1 MFISPNKKMKK
12 IAILAFATILM
23 VACGP
28 SREKR
33 IDQIENFEDSIF
45 ESAIAADPN
54 TADQLTEMYVAFADK
69 YPGDSLSPQYLMK
82 AADMQ
87 SNVLHTDRALS
98 LFDRVINEYPDYEE
112 VPMCYFLKGNALE
125 LNSQID
131 EARAAYEEFLAKYPD
146 HYMAEQTR
154 MMLPRIGMSPEE
166 MLADILEHANDS
178 LLIAQ

>member
-1 MFISPNKKMKK
+1 MKR
-12 IAILAFATILM
+12 IALLVLATVLM

-28 SREKR
+28 SREER
-33 IDQIENFEDSIF
+33 INQIEDFEDSIF
-45 ESAIAADPN
+45 ESAIAADPDV
-54 TADQLTEMYVAFADK
+54 ADQLTELYVAFADK
-69 YPGDSLSPQYLMK
+69 YPSDSLSPQYLMK

-87 SNVLHTDRALS
+87 SNVLHTERAVA
-98 LFDRVINEYPDYEE
+98 LFDRVINEYPDFDE

-131 EARAAYEEFLAKYPD
+131 EAKAAYEEFISKYPD
-146 HYMAEQTR
+146 HYMADQTR
-154 MMLPRIGMSPEE
+154 IMLPRLGMSPEE

>member
-1 MFISPNKKMKK
+1 MKR
-12 IAILAFATILM
+12 IALLVLATVLM

-28 SREKR
+28 SREER
-33 IDQIENFEDSIF
+33 INQIEDFEDSIF
-45 ESAIAADPN
+45 ESAIAADPDM
-54 TADQLTEMYVAFADK
+54 ADQLTELYVAFADK
-69 YPGDSLSPQYLMK
+69 YPSDSLSPQYLMK

-87 SNVLHTDRALS
+87 SNVLHTERAVA
-98 LFDRVINEYPDYEE
+98 LFDRVINEYPDFDE

-131 EARAAYEEFLAKYPD
+131 EAKAAYEEFISKYPD
-146 HYMAEQTR
+146 HYMADQTR
-154 MMLPRIGMSPEE
+154 IMLPRLGMSPEE